1 MDGVG
6 NNKKNVV
13 EAYIKIVIGTGIMGL
28 AIKCIYDPISLVTG
42 GFTGVAILV
51 KKLTEAFVAGG
62 FPLWLTNLAFNIPV
76 FHCCLGRK
84 RKEIHWKNSRCYR
97 FRFPHWLYVIPEID
111 LVNG

>member
-62 FPLWLTNLAFNIPV
+62 FSLLRKNTGFNYAGFI
-76 FHCCLGRK
+76 FALGEK
-84 RKEIHWKNSRCYR
+84 GNKLI
-97 FRFPHWLYVIPEID
+97 
-111 LVNG
+111 G